1 MTTLQHIRELFG
13 KSLKASLG
21 LFLYSFGVHLTVKAD
36 IGLAPWDVFAMGLSN
51 HLPLTFG
58 QATIMVSIIIVIIDI
73 LLKEQIGLGT
83 ILDAIIVGVGL
94 DLFEA
99 LNFIP
104 ISPNYVISIL
114 YIIVGLFIMA
124 YSQYLYMSACI
135 SCGPRDTFLVG
146 VGKRLRKLPIGV
158 VNIIEAIVVL
168 SIGWLLG
175 GPVGPGTV
183 LTAGCTGLVLQIVC
197 RILKFEPRNLKHEGI
212 FDTVKRFAKTQK

>member
-1 MTTLQHIRELFG
+1 MTTAQHLRELLG

-21 LFLYSFGVHLTVKAD
+21 LLIFSLGVHLTVKAD

-58 QATIMVSIIIVIIDI
+58 QATMMISIIIVIVDI

-83 ILDAIIVGVGL
+83 ILDAIIVGIGI

-104 ISPNYVISIL
+104 DSPNYFISVI
-114 YIIVGLFIMA
+114 YIIIGLFIMA

-146 VGKRLRKLPIGV
+146 VGKRLKKLPIGAV
-158 VNIIEAIVVL
+158 SIIEAIVVL
-168 SIGWLLG
+168 VIGWLLG

-183 LTAGCTGLVLQIVC
+183 LTTGCTGIAMQIVF
-197 RILKFEPRNLKHEGI
+197 RIFKFEPRNLVHEGI
-212 FDTVKRFAKTQK
+212 LGTVRRFKK